1 MASRVNNLTTL
12 IKRLEAA
19 TSRLEDLVPTADD
32 PEGTADGSIED
43 TQTSGL
49 RSISGPSGQ
58 SSAPPSGPNQEQI
71 PPSILDF
78 NAVIKNEVKVFVE
91 QSQQIGSHVA
101 DQANALLEAFQAEER
116 HLRVALKAKKPDI
129 QSSSYVQ
136 ILKEIQSGMGAVSD
150 VREANRASPL
160 FSHLSAVSE
169 GSSILGWVAVEPKPV
184 EFIKESFDSAR
195 FYGNR
200 VIQEY
205 KEKEP
210 AHVEWVKS
218 LYRINDALT
227 TFVKKHYEGGLTW
240 NSNGID
246 PVDALKEVQSGQ
258 PNSKASKAPLNAGGP
273 PPPPPLPK
281 FDNPPAPP
289 MPPNG
294 ALSSSSNDMGAVFD
308 QISRGTAVTSGLKK
322 VDPSQMTHKN
332 PSLRA
337 TSTVPTN
344 GSLSRNSSSSSLNRP
359 NKKPKPESMRTKK
372 PARKELDG
380 NKWIVEHYDNSPD
393 LVEIEVQTKH
403 SILISRCAKTTIR
416 IKGKANAIS
425 VDNSPSLNI
434 IIDSLVSSIDVI
446 KCPSFAVQVTGVLP
460 TIMLDQ
466 VDGAQIYLGT
476 DSLKTQI
483 LQSKC
488 SGLNVLLP
496 GESEEDDFREM
507 AAPEQ
512 IRSYV
517 RDGRLISEIVEHA
530 G

>member
-1 MASRVNNLTTL
+1 MS
-12 IKRLEAA
+12 
-19 TSRLEDLVPTADD
+19 
-32 PEGTADGSIED
+32 
-43 TQTSGL
+43 
-49 RSISGPSGQ
+49 
-58 SSAPPSGPNQEQI
+58 
-71 PPSILDF
+71 
-78 NAVIKNEVKVFVE
+78 
-91 QSQQIGSHVA
+91 
-101 DQANALLEAFQAEER
+101 
-116 HLRVALKAKKPDI
+116 
-129 QSSSYVQ
+129 
-136 ILKEIQSGMGAVSD
+136 AVSD
-150 VREANRASPL
+150 LREANRASPL
-160 FSHLSAVSE
+160 FNHLSAVSE
-169 GSSILGWVAVEPKPV
+169 GSAILGWVAVEPKPV
-184 EFIKESFDSAR
+184 DFIKESFDSAR

-218 LYRINDALT
+218 LYRINDSLMA
-227 TFVKKHYEGGLTW
+227 FVKKHYEGGLTW
-240 NSNGID
+240 NANGID
-246 PVDALKEVQSGQ
+246 PVDALEEVQSGQ
-258 PNSKASKAPLNAGGP
+258 SSNTVPKTPSTAGGP

-294 ALSSSSNDMGAVFD
+294 APSSSSNDMGAVFD
-308 QISRGTAVTSGLKK
+308 QISRGSAVTSGLKK

-332 PSLRA
+332 PSLR
-337 TSTVPTN
+337 TSSTVPTN

-372 PARKELDG
+372 PPRKDLDG
-380 NKWIVEHYDNSPD
+380 NKWIVENYDNSPD

-425 VDNSPSLNI
+425 VDNSPNLNI

-446 KCPSFAVQVTGVLP
+446 KCASFAVQVTGVLP

-466 VDGAQIYLGT
+466 VDGAQIYLGK
-476 DSLKTQI
+476 DSLETQI
-483 LQSKC
+483 LQSKS

-496 GESEEDDFREM
+496 GDSEEDDYREM

-512 IRSYV
+512 IRSFV
-517 RDGRLISEIVEHA
+517 SGGKLVSEIVEHA